1 MALSRSVTS
10 ARGWGEGQGR
20 TRLILHS
27 RFPSKEAW
35 EGSLASGMERG
46 MRVTLDQLDAGR
58 LNALT
63 TMTVKGSSQHSA
75 PRRELNC

>member
-46 MRVTLDQLDAGR
+46 MRMTLDQFE
-58 LNALT
+58 ALVAS
-63 TMTVKGSSQHSA
+63 M
-75 PRRELNC
+75 R

>member
-1 MALSRSVTS
+1 
-10 ARGWGEGQGR
+10 
-20 TRLILHS
+20 
-27 RFPSKEAW
+27 
-35 EGSLASGMERG
+35 MERG

-63 TMTVKGSSQHSA
+63 TMTAKGPSQHSA